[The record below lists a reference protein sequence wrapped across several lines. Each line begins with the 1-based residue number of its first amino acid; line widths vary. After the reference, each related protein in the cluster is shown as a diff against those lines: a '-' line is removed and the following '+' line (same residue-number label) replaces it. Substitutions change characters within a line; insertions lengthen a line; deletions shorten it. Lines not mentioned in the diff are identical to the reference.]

1 MVCLTV
7 LLQHG
12 YVFLGIVFHVVFV
25 FVLFC
30 FVFFFVCCCCLYFFS
45 LTSLFVPLFL
55 FGSFGRQCV
64 C

>member
-30 FVFFFVCCCCLYFFS
+30 FFFS
-45 LTSLFVPLFL
+45 CVLLPLLFSLVSLFVPLFL
-55 FGSFGRQCV
+55 FGSFGCQCV

>member
-25 FVLFC
+25 FILFC
-30 FVFFFVCCCCLYFFS
+30 FFFS
-45 LTSLFVPLFL
+45 CVLLPLLFSLASLFVPLFL
-55 FGSFGRQCV
+55 FGSFGCLCV